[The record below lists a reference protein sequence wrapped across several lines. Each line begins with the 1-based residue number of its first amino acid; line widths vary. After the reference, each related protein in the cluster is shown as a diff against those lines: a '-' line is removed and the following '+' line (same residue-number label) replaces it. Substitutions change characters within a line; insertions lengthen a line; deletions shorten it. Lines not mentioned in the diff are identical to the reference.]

1 MPFADIR
8 DVIEVFKNSD
18 KLCEV
23 EEEISPEFE
32 ISSFLWLAS
41 LKTEKIFLF
50 RKVKGYGMPVI
61 ANVVFAPEVI
71 SLGMGVEEKEL
82 TPVFAERV
90 KKTIEPYI
98 VADGPVKESVASSI
112 NLREVLPILTH
123 YKDDSA
129 PYITT
134 GLVSARDPD
143 SGVIGRGIHRMEFR
157 DKDKVGMA
165 LLNPP
170 LVDIYHKYKEKGEPL
185 PAAVTIGVEPITFL
199 ATALKLPTW
208 MDKLAVAGGLRNK
221 GVEVT
226 PGELTGIEIPARA
239 EFLIE
244 GVLDPEDERQDGPFG
259 EISGYYLTIPKTPTF
274 KVQRISHR
282 ESSLYHA
289 LLPRGREAD
298 LMLTF
303 TSEVMFSPRIKELFP
318 FVLNFHFVPY
328 TFGSSLVVKAQRTGR
343 EQVRSLILHL
353 LSLGMIKKVV
363 VVDGEV
369 EVEDLREVEWAIVTR
384 CQPDKDFV
392 ILEGIKGQ
400 PIDPSCPETFQTAKV
415 GIDATGFERVKGWQK
430 ISFPQESLS
439 RVKGFSRGQA

>member
-90 KKTIEPYI
+90 
-98 VADGPVKESVASSI
+98 
-112 NLREVLPILTH
+112 
-123 YKDDSA
+123 DSA

-199 ATALKLPTW
+199 ATALKLPAW